1 MFNENKM
8 KKIIESNN
16 SLSKLDKDI
25 YLSLFSE
32 LAKEQE
38 NLYEALNL
46 RIEKEI
52 INSTSNKNENWD
64 IYTTLVDKDKL
75 DDYLKMGFNPV
86 INIDCA
92 SEFIDMKD
100 EEIIKNKYM
109 AGVAFLKCKY
119 SDVQEYTLKTYKA
132 RIRTKSGE
140 VIASYNLFF
149 SNVFLEREKIL
160 EITANQ
166 YKMDKPF
173 IFSPFS
179 RRAVSVC
186 INLDGINL
194 DEIINVNLDFKN
206 NKLDEIILVNKILLW
221 NVEMFD
227 KEDIFFPTE
236 NNQKKIAALFEDDYE
251 IYKFELNPENEFLY
265 LDSDGAYIKR
275 IDDEVYLAINNIINL
290 ESLIYIKLK
299 INKIPRNI
307 KEDEEFIF
315 ENEFNK
321 TIHKI
326 KTRLR
331 TEADIEYTINQF
343 APKGIKYLGYQ
354 ATLKGTKSV
363 YIYDKDN
370 TYHYPKSGRLRS
382 SSIAYLKFQESNELF
397 FEDKISYLI
406 NFLNYKYPEFLWVGV
421 V

>member
-1 MFNENKM
+1 MFNEDKM

-16 SLSKLDKDI
+16 SLSKFDKDI

-32 LAKEQE
+32 LTKEQE
-38 NLYEALNL
+38 KLYNALNL
-46 RIEKEI
+46 RVEKEI
-52 INSTSNKNENWD
+52 MDLNLNRNENWN

-75 DDYLKMGFNPV
+75 NEYLKVGFNPV
-86 INIDCA
+86 IDIDCV
-92 SEFIDMKD
+92 SEFINMKD
-100 EEIIKNKYM
+100 KEINENKYM

-119 SDVQEYTLKTYKA
+119 SDVQKYTSKTYKA
-132 RIRTKSGE
+132 RIRTKLGE

-166 YKMDKPF
+166 YKIDKPF

-186 INLDGINL
+186 INFDGINL
-194 DEIINVNLDFKN
+194 DEIIDVNLDFKN
-206 NKLDEIILVNKILLW
+206 NKLDEIILVNKFLLW

-236 NNQKKIAALFEDDYE
+236 NTQKKIVALFEDDYE

-265 LDSDGAYIKR
+265 VDSDGAYIKR
-275 IDDEVYLAINNIINL
+275 IDDEVYLAINNNTNL

-299 INKIPRNI
+299 INKISRSI

-315 ENEFNK
+315 ENECNK
-321 TIHKI
+321 TIQGI

-354 ATLKGTKSV
+354 VALKGRKSIYV
-363 YIYDKDN
+363 YDKDN
-370 TYHYPKSGRLRS
+370 TYHYPKSGRLKS
-382 SSIAYLKFQESNELF
+382 SSIAYLKFQESNDLF